1 MAFKYYDVVSARSAD
16 ELKRKLNEKIGEG
29 WQPYGAMSVSS
40 VSGTEDVYHQ
50 AIAAE
55 GDVTTRVVVT
65 PEEGGAVVSDPT
77 REPEYYY
84 VLVTAGQ
91 SNNMATGEGMPLPD
105 SYDRPDPRIKQLARR
120 SVVRP
125 GGAACKYNDVIEAD
139 HCLHDV
145 EDMSAKNHPNADLSR
160 GQYGCVGHGLHI
172 AKRLLPY
179 IPVNAGILIVPCS
192 RGGSAFTD
200 RDEGTYNPET
210 GATADSSRWGV
221 GKPLYMD
228 LIARTKAA
236 LEKNPKNV
244 LLAVYWMQGE
254 GDCMSSGYTGHPAL
268 FTAMVK
274 QFRTDLAAY
283 AGQCLGGD
291 AARVPWVCGD
301 TTFWWKQQYP
311 TQYSLVYGAYRKNS
325 EPNVHFVELMKD
337 ETGVNVPTN
346 NPAEDPDVPEA
357 NYYGAASRT
366 AGNWT
371 NPTRAMHFSS
381 WARRGILPDR
391 IASAILTHA
400 GRNGPFLAGGDIT
413 ENYPEPAKPKS
424 NVTTLYSGAESEG
437 AYAAQG
443 WTLSEGKAEVVQDE
457 SSASGRALKLS
468 QGDTQNLKLTREV
481 ANAAELLKN
490 GGKITCRFKVNGEA
504 VNKKIAVAMYL
515 KLSESDA
522 QGIEFVGKTESTSP
536 CLVGLF
542 LQSDESNKLSLMKNG
557 DTSEKIAGF
566 GTLNNEWHTLELVYP
581 GGGQNKFTPYVDTV
595 KGPETTLTRFKV
607 DGAENTLILTDAS
620 NTDTYE
626 TWIDTLTVEVNSP
639 AA

>member
-1 MAFKYYDVVSARSAD
+1 MAFKHYDVVRAASPSDLAERLTQK
-16 ELKRKLNEKIGEG
+16 LKEG
-29 WQPYGAMSVSS
+29 WQPFGSPVAITPYTLM
-40 VSGTEDVYHQ
+40 Q

-55 GDVTTRVVVT
+55 GDVTTPVVVT

-236 LEKNPKNV
+236 LEKNAKNV

-274 QFRTDLAAY
+274 QFRTDLTTY

-301 TTFWWKQQYP
+301 TTFWW
-311 TQYSLVYGAYRKNS
+311 
-325 EPNVHFVELMKD
+325 
-337 ETGVNVPTN
+337 
-346 NPAEDPDVPEA
+346 
-357 NYYGAASRT
+357 
-366 AGNWT
+366 
-371 NPTRAMHFSS
+371 
-381 WARRGILPDR
+381 
-391 IASAILTHA
+391 
-400 GRNGPFLAGGDIT
+400 
-413 ENYPEPAKPKS
+413 
-424 NVTTLYSGAESEG
+424 
-437 AYAAQG
+437 
-443 WTLSEGKAEVVQDE
+443 
-457 SSASGRALKLS
+457 
-468 QGDTQNLKLTREV
+468 
-481 ANAAELLKN
+481 
-490 GGKITCRFKVNGEA
+490 
-504 VNKKIAVAMYL
+504 
-515 KLSESDA
+515 
-522 QGIEFVGKTESTSP
+522 
-536 CLVGLF
+536 
-542 LQSDESNKLSLMKNG
+542 
-557 DTSEKIAGF
+557 
-566 GTLNNEWHTLELVYP
+566 
-581 GGGQNKFTPYVDTV
+581 
-595 KGPETTLTRFKV
+595 
-607 DGAENTLILTDAS
+607 
-620 NTDTYE
+620 
-626 TWIDTLTVEVNSP
+626 
-639 AA
+639 